1 MATVGV
7 HPILCELTSDRLKK
21 GNHHNA
27 SGAIGVYFYTL
38 SAGDFKATRKMLVV
52 K

>member
-21 GNHHNA
+21 GNHHNELVA
-27 SGAIGVYFYTL
+27 SRVYFYTL
-38 SAGDFKATRKMLVV
+38 SAGDFKATRKMLVT